1 MIEFEMK
8 KSLHLNSSRATENYR
23 PWSACTMAD
32 LPYFILQK
40 AGFLMTRLVA
50 FSAHSDIVTKSFVW
64 PTPHLEV
71 NTHMYVEL
79 TTNLRNIGTLST
91 RVKNN
96 FFVEYS
102 ASAELPTHERSLHP
116 ILCLFVVA
124 YAQAEFAFNS
134 PLIRIHCM
142 V

>member
-23 PWSACTMAD
+23 PWSACAMAD

-50 FSAHSDIVTKSFVW
+50 YSADSDRVTKSFVW

-71 NTHMYVEL
+71 NTHM
-79 TTNLRNIGTLST
+79 
-91 RVKNN
+91 
-96 FFVEYS
+96 
-102 ASAELPTHERSLHP
+102 RS
-116 ILCLFVVA
+116 
-124 YAQAEFAFNS
+124 
-134 PLIRIHCM
+134 
-142 V
+142 